1 MVKASPKINAGTVV
15 IKLKENI
22 FDNLGKLK
30 PYSEEDWQE
39 TWVEI
44 SDLPPEDKDDDVP
57 F

>member
-44 SDLPPEDKDDDVP
+44 SDLPPEDNDDDVP